1 MECRYSQNPTVESAP
16 MQGESVLYNPGNNRF
31 CLLNSTAAF
40 LWSKLETPQ
49 SVQEL
54 AECIESHFEGIDAGH
69 AHSDI
74 EAALAQLVDV
84 DCVVKK
90 QTD

>member
-1 MECRYSQNPTVESAP
+1 MESRYSRNPTVESAP
-16 MQGESVLYNPGNNRF
+16 MRGESVLYNPGNGRF

-40 LWSKLETPQ
+40 LWTKLETPQ

-54 AECIESHFEGIDAGH
+54 AHCVESHFEGVD
-69 AHSDI
+69 SSRTFCDI
-74 EAALAQLVDV
+74 EAALSRLLDV
-84 DCVVKK
+84 DCVVKT